1 MQWSTQKRGQL
12 GLLDATTEFGG
23 RAADSFDGTDEVVH
37 QLFHIVRTTVGQISL
52 GQGPDPLVG
61 IEFRRVGRE
70 VLDMKA
76 GMAALEFR
84 QRFSVVGL
92 RVVQDGDYRAAQ
104 VPQQI
109 AKEHANLIVPDIV
122 EVELIEKS
130 QVLALGT
137 DGDSRD
143 DGDFVPA
150 VTVPVHRSLASWR
163 PGLDYI
169 RDQQESG
176 FVGKDDVGAQPRSVF
191 FTRGHSFCFQ
201 RSIASS
207 FRSTAR
213 FSGF

>member
-1 MQWSTQKRGQL
+1 M
-12 GLLDATTEFGG
+12 LD
-23 RAADSFDGTDEVVH
+23 V
-37 QLFHIVRTTVGQISL
+37 
-52 GQGPDPLVG
+52 
-61 IEFRRVGRE
+61 
-70 VLDMKA
+70 KA
-76 GMAALEFR
+76 GMAVLEFC

-92 RVVQDGDYRAAQ
+92 RVVQDGDQRAAQ

-109 AKEHANLIVPDIV
+109 AQEHANLIVPNIV
-122 EVELIEKS
+122 EVELVEKP
-130 QVLALGT
+130 QTLAFGT
-137 DGDSRD
+137 DGHSRD

-150 VTVPVHRSLASWR
+150 VTMSVHRSLASRR
-163 PGLDYI
+163 PGLDHI

-207 FRSTAR
+207 LRSTAR

>member
-1 MQWSTQKRGQL
+1 M
-12 GLLDATTEFGG
+12 
-23 RAADSFDGTDEVVH
+23 FDVKT
-37 QLFHIVRTTVGQISL
+37 
-52 GQGPDPLVG
+52 
-61 IEFRRVGRE
+61 
-70 VLDMKA
+70 

-92 RVVQDGDYRAAQ
+92 RVVQDGDHRAVQ

-109 AKEHANLIVPDIV
+109 AQEHANLIVPNVV
-122 EVELIEKS
+122 EIELVEKP
-130 QVLALGT
+130 QALALGAH
-137 DGDSRD
+137 GDSRD

-150 VTVPVHRSLASWR
+150 VTVPVHRSLAPR
-163 PGLDYI
+163 CPGLDHM

-176 FVGKDDVGAQPRSVF
+176 FVGKDDVGAQPRGVF

-201 RSIASS
+201 RSISSS

>member
-1 MQWSTQKRGQL
+1 M
-12 GLLDATTEFGG
+12 
-23 RAADSFDGTDEVVH
+23 FDVKT
-37 QLFHIVRTTVGQISL
+37 
-52 GQGPDPLVG
+52 
-61 IEFRRVGRE
+61 
-70 VLDMKA
+70 

-92 RVVQDGDYRAAQ
+92 RVVQDGDHRAAQ

-109 AKEHANLIVPDIV
+109 AEEDANLVLPNVV
-122 EVELIEKS
+122 EVKLVEEA
-130 QVLALGT
+130 QVVALRA